1 MRGATTRDDGTS
13 VTAAQRGEQSGALA
27 LRRVCATYRERGR
40 ELPVLDCIDFRIE
53 YGEFVAIIGPSGSG
67 KSTLL
72 DIVAGLIQPTA
83 GEVWLDGA
91 PRSTP
96 DRLGRSS
103 YMKQRDLL
111 MPWRTVEQNAAVS
124 LEAAGVPRRA
134 ARKRA
139 RARLA
144 ELQLD
149 AFASAYPAQLS
160 GGMRQRVAFVRTL
173 LAGHSL
179 LLLDEPFGALD
190 ALTRASM
197 QDWLMDQIARGGETV
212 ALVTHDVEEA
222 ILLADRVI
230 VLSARPA
237 TIVTIVTIAESRP
250 RRRAFVASAEFLALK
265 RTLLDALGM
274 LS

>member
-53 YGEFVAIIGPSGSG
+53 YGEFVTIIGPSGSG

-83 GEVWLDGA
+83 GEVLLDGA